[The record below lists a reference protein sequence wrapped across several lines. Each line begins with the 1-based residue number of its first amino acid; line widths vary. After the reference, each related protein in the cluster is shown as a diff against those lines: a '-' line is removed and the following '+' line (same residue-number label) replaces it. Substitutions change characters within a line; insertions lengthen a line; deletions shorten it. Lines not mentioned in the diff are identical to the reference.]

1 MPVLNKQGSAN
12 QSQSWIARKFI
23 ITPENRVQGRHWLT
37 FSGIALGVF
46 ALLAVSSVM
55 NGFDKDMRQRIIGTR
70 SELRL
75 SERNGSPLFR
85 FEDLQTRLEE
95 HPSVK
100 AVSPIVRNELM
111 LVKGTA
117 MAATVCFGIDLRR
130 QQSVSPVLLPL
141 SPEELNRSSS
151 HWIQGIISGRP
162 DDRIFNRDGI
172 ILGSELAQSIN
183 AMVGDSLRLIAPLGT
198 IPTPMGMLPRM
209 RSVRVAGIFIAGM
222 PEYDRLYSYVPLSV
236 GQYFSAYDDAIDHF
250 DLRSANPKRLFR
262 TTRLLQKDFP
272 DHKVENW
279 SSFDTGLYGAMRFE
293 KYLMLIVLGL
303 MFILA
308 SFNMTGNIFKTIV
321 QKRKA
326 IGILKTIGYRD
337 EEVVGVFLRQGL
349 FLGLAGI
356 LAGVLFAVLILTL
369 QSRFSVVRLPVG
381 SMPDLIL
388 PVDMR
393 PADFI
398 IIPLVA
404 LVVIL
409 FSIYLPARR
418 AGKINP
424 IALIREIT

>member
-1 MPVLNKQGSAN
+1 MPDLNEPGSVN
-12 QSQSWIARKFI
+12 KSQSWIAHKFVVAQNGRI
-23 ITPENRVQGRHWLT
+23 QGRHWLT

-75 SERNGSPLFR
+75 STQNGSPLSR
-85 FEDLQTRLEE
+85 YEELQTRLEK
-95 HPSVK
+95 HPSIK

-117 MAATVCFGIDLRR
+117 MAATICFGVDLKR
-130 QQSVSPVLLPL
+130 QQAVSPVLQPL

-151 HWIQGIISGRP
+151 HWIQGIISSKPTVERF
-162 DDRIFNRDGI
+162 DRDGI

-209 RSVRVAGIFIAGM
+209 RSVRVDGIFVAGM

-236 GQYFSAYDDAIDHF
+236 GQYFSAYDNAIDHF
-250 DLRSANPKRLFR
+250 DLKSNNPKRLFQ
-262 TTRLLQKDFP
+262 TTRLLQKEFP

-293 KYLMLIVLGL
+293 KYLMLVVLGL

-349 FLGLAGI
+349 FIGISGI
-356 LAGVLFAVLILTL
+356 LAGVLFALLILTL
-369 QSRFSVVRLPVG
+369 QSRFSLIQLPVG
-381 SMPDLIL
+381 NMPNLIL

-393 PADFI
+393 LADFI

-418 AGKINP
+418 AGRINP
-424 IALIREIT
+424 ITLIREIT